1 MFKCVIVPLT
11 SNQFS
16 LAVVQLSFMRL
27 NSLLYVYNT
36 SYILTGNVY
45 LKYQPTL
52 VTTLL
57 S

>member
-16 LAVVQLSFMRL
+16 LAVVQPLFMRL